1 MNCLFRRALQEE
13 VKMVFSSFIFL
24 FAFLPVLLLLYFI
37 VPAKYREARNY
48 ILLVFS
54 LAFYAYGG
62 ITFLPLMLVSIIINY
77 IFGLLAA
84 PCHRSRAR
92 KLSMIIAIVLN
103 LSLLCY
109 YKYAVFFI
117 ENLRHIGLQIQ
128 VPEIVLPIGISF
140 FTFQGMSYVIDVYR
154 GDAAPQRNIAHVALY
169 ISLFPQLV
177 AGPIV
182 RYTTIANKISNRKE
196 NIEAFSNGVIRFCF
210 GLAKKMI
217 LANSLGALADDVFG
231 SAVPNLTVSL
241 SWLGAVAY
249 MGQIYFDF
257 SAYSDMAIGL
267 GRMFGFEFLENFN
280 YPYIS
285 KTITEF
291 WRRWHISLSTWFR
304 DYVYIPLGGS
314 RCSKSRHV
322 LNILIV
328 WALTG
333 FWHGAAWNF
342 IVWGLYYALI
352 LLGEKFVWKRFANN
366 GPSFLRHIYALLVI
380 IIGWVFFRSSSLT
393 YSAGMIKTMFG
404 GAAFADGQTVYYLKM
419 YGWVLLISVV
429 AALPIKLW
437 LKEFLDR
444 RRDNCLFN
452 FIQTWAPG
460 VIALIL
466 LVLSYMRLLSS
477 SFNPFIYFRF

>member
-1 MNCLFRRALQEE
+1 
-13 VKMVFSSFIFL
+13 MVFSSFIFL
-24 FAFLPVLLLLYFI
+24 FVFLPLLFLVYFI
-37 VPAKYREARNY
+37 IPIRYREARNFA
-48 ILLVFS
+48 LLVFS

-77 IFGLLAA
+77 VFGLLVS
-84 PCHRSRAR
+84 PKLSSCVR
-92 KLSMIIAIVLN
+92 KLSVIIAVVLN

-117 ENLRHIGLQIQ
+117 ENLRQLGLPLA
-128 VPEIVLPIGISF
+128 VPDIVLPIGISF

-154 GDAAPQRNIAHVALY
+154 GDAIPERNIAHVALY

-182 RYTTIANKISNRKE
+182 RYTTVANEIYKRNES
-196 NIEAFSNGVIRFCF
+196 IEAFSKGVIRFCF
-210 GLAKKMI
+210 GFAKKML
-217 LANSLGALADDVFG
+217 LANSLGALADEVF
-231 SAVPNLTVSL
+231 ALPIPNLTVSL
-241 SWLGAVAY
+241 SWLGAIAY

-267 GRMFGFEFLENFN
+267 GHMFGFDFLENFN

-314 RCSKSRHV
+314 RCNKRRQV
-322 LNILIV
+322 FNILIV

-342 IVWGLYYALI
+342 IVWGLYYAFI
-352 LLGEKFVWKRFANN
+352 LLGEKFIWKRFADN
-366 GPSFLRHIYALLVI
+366 GPSFLRHIYTLLVI
-380 IIGWVFFRSSSLT
+380 IIGWVFFRSGSLT
-393 YSAGMIKTMFG
+393 YCIGMVKTMFG
-404 GAAFADGQTVYYLKM
+404 GAVFADGQTVYYLKM
-419 YGWVLLISVV
+419 YGWMLLISIA

-437 LKEFLDR
+437 LKDFFDKR
-444 RRDNCLFN
+444 KDNNLFG

-460 VIALIL
+460 CIALAL
-466 LVLSYMRLLSS
+466 LAFSYMKLLSS